1 MANKKVIIIVL
12 SILLGTF
19 LAYTYFANKNN
30 PLINKYNNVQYNAKV
45 QIVDFFDPACGACA
59 QSHFF
64 VKDLKETNPDI
75 SVSLR
80 YAPLHPDSIRVVTIL
95 EATKKQDM
103 FLESLEA
110 TLHFQNKWVGKPKHN
125 IDALLEILSNLGLD
139 MEKLKNDIKSSDVIK
154 VVEEDIKDKNT
165 LKIKKTPTYY
175 INTKLLER
183 YSLTNLRDTVLME
196 LNK

>member
-1 MANKKVIIIVL
+1 
-12 SILLGTF
+12 
-19 LAYTYFANKNN
+19 
-30 PLINKYNNVQYNAKV
+30 
-45 QIVDFFDPACGACA
+45 
-59 QSHFF
+59 
-64 VKDLKETNPDI
+64 
-75 SVSLR
+75 
-80 YAPLHPDSIRVVTIL
+80 LHPDSIRVVTIL